1 METLELKHYGIKGMK
16 WGVRRYQ
23 NADGS
28 LTSEGEKRYGR
39 DKRENASKKKD
50 NRIDVSNPD
59 PQRWV
64 REDTERTKQTVD
76 AFSNLNREFQKLEKE
91 TSPKSSSATKKMDL
105 SQMSDKEMRDKIN
118 RELLEQQYTKLFAE
132 VEQEQV
138 STGRQICRDVLDAT
152 GSILAITSSALGIA
166 LAINQLKGK

>member
-1 METLELKHYGIKGMK
+1 MDSSELYHYGIKGQK

-28 LTSEGEKRYGR
+28 LTEAGEARYNR
-39 DKRENASKKKD
+39 DKRENAAKKKE
-50 NRIDVSNPD
+50 NRITIEGPD

-76 AFSNLNREFQKLEKE
+76 AFSNLNKEFQKLEKD
-91 TSPKSSSATKKMDL
+91 TSPKSSSTVKKMDL

-118 RELLEQQYTKLFAE
+118 RELLEQQYTKLFSE
-132 VEQEQV
+132 VEQTKV
-138 STGRQICRDVLDAT
+138 STGRQVCRDVLDTT
-152 GSILAITSSALGIA
+152 GSVLAIASSALGIA
-166 LAINQLKGK
+166 LAINQLKGE